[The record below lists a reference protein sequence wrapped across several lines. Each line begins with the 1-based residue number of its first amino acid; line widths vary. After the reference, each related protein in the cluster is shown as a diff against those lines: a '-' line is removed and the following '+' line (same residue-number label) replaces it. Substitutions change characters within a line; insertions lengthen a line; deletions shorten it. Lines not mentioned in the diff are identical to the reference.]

1 MHEISHHIEFVICC
15 TSTRCG
21 NGRDNVARFVLTLL
35 ALLVMWQSSI
45 SAAETAKANA
55 VNQKNGGLNEEEC
68 SDGSL
73 RGDCWAK
80 QLGGLD

>member
-1 MHEISHHIEFVICC
+1 MARIVLPLM
-15 TSTRCG
+15 
-21 NGRDNVARFVLTLL
+21 VALGMR
-35 ALLVMWQSSI
+35 QSSVDT
-45 SAAETAKANA
+45 AETAKANA

-80 QLGGLD
+80 QFGGLD